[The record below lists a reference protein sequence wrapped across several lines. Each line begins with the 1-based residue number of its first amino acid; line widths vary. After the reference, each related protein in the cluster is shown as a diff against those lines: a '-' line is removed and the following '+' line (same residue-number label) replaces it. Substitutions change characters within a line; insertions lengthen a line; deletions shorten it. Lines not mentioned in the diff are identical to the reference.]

1 MSTKEIS
8 AKSQAGSRKKRK
20 NKRQAS
26 SPLNDNNGS
35 PNTGVSV
42 GERNSEQSK
51 VYKQDGGVANTQPVS
66 GFTFDPSY
74 NFQNFQN
81 MAFQAQSAPFNM
93 TQAPFIQSPPPN
105 QFNNSNF
112 GFQAST
118 PPWASKLL
126 EDVEQIKQKM
136 QSIDKIEKTVNLI
149 SSKVSDLENKMR
161 SLDTRVAENEKSCQF
176 MSSVSESNK
185 TDLKKAKDDLTK
197 LQKRCQGLEQDA
209 KCLKDKNET
218 LGIKVTD
225 LESRSMRENLLFY
238 GIQERGNDENCE
250 QLVKEFCADALKL
263 GRANELTFD
272 RAHRLGQKS
281 GSKIRPI
288 VVKFHY
294 YAEREEVRKTSFNFA
309 AQLKASN
316 MGVGAQLPKDIRDA
330 RKPLYSVMKKA
341 KDEGKNVK
349 FVGKKL
355 FINGTEYADQPGA
368 QQPRREQPDM
378 EY

>member
-1 MSTKEIS
+1 MSGKVVS
-8 AKSQAGSRKKRK
+8 SNSQAGSRKKRK

-35 PNTGVSV
+35 LNTDLPIFKSVSV
-42 GERNSEQSK
+42 SEQRTGQSK
-51 VYKQDGGVANTQPVS
+51 VCKQDGAAANTQTVS
-66 GFTFDPSY
+66 SFISDTNY
-74 NFQNFQN
+74 NFQN
-81 MAFQAQSAPFNM
+81 MAFQTQPQSAPFNM
-93 TQAPFIQSPPPN
+93 TQTPFMQSPPPN

-112 GFQAST
+112 GFQPST

-136 QSIDKIEKTVNLI
+136 QSIDKIEKTVNFI

-161 SLDTRVAENEKSCQF
+161 SLDTRVSENEKSCQF
-176 MSSVSESNK
+176 ISNVNETNK
-185 TDLKKAKDDLTK
+185 TDLKKAKDDLSK
-197 LQKRCQGLEQDA
+197 LQKSCQGLEQDA
-209 KCLKDKNET
+209 KYLKDKNEVFGSK
-218 LGIKVTD
+218 LTD
-225 LESRSMRENLLFY
+225 LESRSMRDNLLFY
-238 GIQERGNDENCE
+238 GIQEGGNAENCDE
-250 QLVKEFCADALKL
+250 LVKGFCADILKIQT
-263 GRANELTFD
+263 ANEMKFD

-288 VVKFHY
+288 VVKFHN

-309 AQLKASN
+309 EQLKALN
-316 MGVGAQLPKDIRDA
+316 MGVGAQLPKEIRDA

-355 FINGTEYADQPGA
+355 FINGNEYSDQPG
-368 QQPRREQPDM
+368 EQRSM
-378 EY
+378 EH